1 LDLIVHSHLNQEK
14 LKFIVIRFKKFDVS
28 LCVHMQGCA
37 RERLLHSHFSNAEAV
52 LSTIRFLRTFTAVAR
67 HGSFAIAAE
76 QMALTQSAVS
86 MQMRAL
92 ETEFKHELFD
102 RSGRKVMLNA
112 MGKSL
117 LPHAQRLLAVY
128 EAMRMTA
135 GGLEEDVGPVSIG
148 AVESVV
154 GALAEAAAHLKMT
167 RPNLDVRITA
177 AKSVDLAARVDS
189 GEIDAAVIIDT
200 PGRRP
205 ASVQWTPLYSEPLV
219 LLANTNM
226 AKESVA
232 ELLRTQRFLRFDRTQ
247 RTGVIIDRAL
257 RKQRVKV
264 NEFLELNSLEG
275 IAELVRQGIGVAV
288 VPLLRRSS
296 WMRDEA
302 LRVVPLPETGGKR
315 NVGMLERA
323 QHDKMRVTA
332 AIVRQLKELI

>member
-1 LDLIVHSHLNQEK
+1 
-14 LKFIVIRFKKFDVS
+14 
-28 LCVHMQGCA
+28 
-37 RERLLHSHFSNAEAV
+37 

-92 ETEFKHELFD
+92 EAEFKHELFD

-117 LPHAQRLLAVY
+117 LPHAQQLLAVY

-135 GGLEEDVGPVSIG
+135 GGVDEDVGTVSIG

-154 GALAEAAAHLKMT
+154 GALAEAVAHLKMA

-205 ASVQWTPLYSEPLV
+205 ASVQWTPVYSEPLV
-219 LLANTNM
+219 LLANTNL
-226 AKESVA
+226 AEAPVA
-232 ELLRTQRFLRFDRTQ
+232 ELLRAERFLRFDRTQ
-247 RTGVIIDRAL
+247 RTGMIIDRAL

-275 IAELVRQGIGVAV
+275 IAELVRQGIGIAV

-296 WMRDEA
+296 WTRDDA
-302 LRVVPLPETGGKR
+302 LRVVPLPDADVRR

-323 QHDKMRVTA
+323 QHGKMSVTA
-332 AIVRQLKELI
+332 AIVRQLKEVI

>member
-1 LDLIVHSHLNQEK
+1 
-14 LKFIVIRFKKFDVS
+14 
-28 LCVHMQGCA
+28 M
-37 RERLLHSHFSNAEAV
+37 
-52 LSTIRFLRTFTAVAR
+52 AR
-67 HGSFAIAAE
+67 HGSFAVAAE

-92 ETEFKHELFD
+92 EIEFKHELFD
-102 RSGRKVMLNA
+102 RCGRKVMLNA
-112 MGKSL
+112 MGKNL
-117 LPHAQRLLAVY
+117 LPHAQKLLALY

-135 GGLEEDVGPVSIG
+135 GGVEEDVGPVAIG

-154 GALAEAAAHLKMT
+154 GALAEAAAHLKIA
-167 RPNLDVRITA
+167 RPNLDVKIIA
-177 AKSVDLAARVDS
+177 AKSVDLAARVDE

-205 ASVQWTPLYSEPLV
+205 ASTKWTPVYSEPLV
-219 LLANTNM
+219 LLANANM
-226 AKESVA
+226 VPASVP
-232 ELLRTQRFLRFDRTQ
+232 ELLKSQRFLRFDRTQ
-247 RTGVIIDRAL
+247 RTGVVIDRAM
-257 RKQRVKV
+257 RKQRLKV

-302 LRVVPLPETGGKR
+302 LQVIPLSQTDARR

-323 QHDKMRVTA
+323 EHGKTAVTA
-332 AIVRQLKELI
+332 AIVRHLKDVI

>member
-1 LDLIVHSHLNQEK
+1 
-14 LKFIVIRFKKFDVS
+14 
-28 LCVHMQGCA
+28 M
-37 RERLLHSHFSNAEAV
+37 
-52 LSTIRFLRTFTAVAR
+52 STIRFLRTFVAVAR

-102 RSGRKVMLNA
+102 RSGRKVLLNA
-112 MGKSL
+112 MGKNL
-117 LPHAQRLLAVY
+117 LPHAQQLLAVY

-135 GGLEEDVGPVSIG
+135 GGLEKDVGPVTIG

-205 ASVQWTPLYSEPLV
+205 ASVQWTPVYSEPVV
-219 LLANTNM
+219 LLVNTNV
-226 AKESVA
+226 ADAPPA
-232 ELLRTQRFLRFDRTQ
+232 ELLKSQRFLRFDRTQ
-247 RTGVIIDRAL
+247 RTGALIDRAL
-257 RKQRVKV
+257 RKQRFKV

-275 IAELVRQGIGVAV
+275 IAELVRQGIGIAV

-296 WMRDEA
+296 WTRDDA
-302 LRVVPLPETGGKR
+302 LRVVPLPEAGVKR
-315 NVGMLERA
+315 HVGMLERA
-323 QHDKMRVTA
+323 QHGKMGVTGA
-332 AIVRQLKELI
+332 LVRELKEVI

>member
-1 LDLIVHSHLNQEK
+1 
-14 LKFIVIRFKKFDVS
+14 
-28 LCVHMQGCA
+28 M
-37 RERLLHSHFSNAEAV
+37 
-52 LSTIRFLRTFTAVAR
+52 STIRFLRTFIAVAR
-67 HGSFAIAAE
+67 YGSFAIAAE

-92 ETEFKHELFD
+92 EAEFKHELFD
-102 RSGRKVMLNA
+102 RSGRKIMLNA

-117 LPHAQRLLAVY
+117 LPHAQQLLSVY
-128 EAMRMTA
+128 EAMRAMA

-154 GALAEAAAHLKMT
+154 GALAEAVAHLKMT

-205 ASVQWTPLYSEPLV
+205 ASVQWTPVYSEPLV
-219 LLANTNM
+219 LLASANL
-226 AKESVA
+226 AEAPVA

-247 RTGVIIDRAL
+247 RTGVIIDRAM

-296 WMRDEA
+296 WTRDDA
-302 LRVVPLPETGGKR
+302 LRVVPLPEAGVQR
-315 NVGMLERA
+315 NVGMLERT
-323 QHDKMRVTA
+323 QHGKMAVTA
-332 AIVRQLKELI
+332 AIVRQLKRVI

>member
-1 LDLIVHSHLNQEK
+1 MYRSHS
-14 LKFIVIRFKKFDVS
+14 R
-28 LCVHMQGCA
+28 C
-37 RERLLHSHFSNAEAV
+37 RLPHFAEAA

-92 ETEFKHELFD
+92 EAEFKHELFD

-117 LPHAQRLLAVY
+117 LPHAQQLLAVY

-135 GGLEEDVGPVSIG
+135 GGVDEDVGPVSIG

-154 GALAEAAAHLKMT
+154 GALAEAVAHLKMT

-177 AKSVDLAARVDS
+177 AKSGDLAARVDS

-205 ASVQWTPLYSEPLV
+205 ASVRWTPVYSEPLV
-219 LLANTNM
+219 LLANRKL
-226 AKESVA
+226 AEAPVA
-232 ELLRTQRFLRFDRTQ
+232 ELLRAERFLRFDRTQ
-247 RTGVIIDRAL
+247 RTGMIIERAL

-296 WMRDEA
+296 WTRDDA
-302 LRVVPLPETGGKR
+302 LRIVPLPEADVRR

-323 QHDKMRVTA
+323 QHGKLSVTA
-332 AIVRQLKELI
+332 AIVRQLKEVI

>member
-1 LDLIVHSHLNQEK
+1 
-14 LKFIVIRFKKFDVS
+14 
-28 LCVHMQGCA
+28 
-37 RERLLHSHFSNAEAV
+37 
-52 LSTIRFLRTFTAVAR
+52 LSTIRFLRTFAAVAR

-92 ETEFKHELFD
+92 EAEFRQELFD

-112 MGKSL
+112 MGKNL
-117 LPHAQRLLAVY
+117 LPHALQLLSDY

-154 GALAEAAAHLKMT
+154 GALAAAAAHLKMT

-205 ASVQWTPLYSEPLV
+205 ASVQWTQVYSEPLV
-219 LLANTNM
+219 LLANANS
-226 AKESVA
+226 AEASVA
-232 ELLRTQRFLRFDRTQ
+232 QLLRSQRFLRFDRTQ

-257 RKQRVKV
+257 RKQHLKV

-288 VPLLRRSS
+288 VPLPRRSS
-296 WMRDEA
+296 WTRDDI
-302 LRVVPLPETGGKR
+302 LRVLPLPEVTGKR
-315 NVGMLERA
+315 SVGMLERA
-323 QHDKMRVTA
+323 QHGKMAMTA
-332 AIVRQLKELI
+332 AIVRQLKEVI

>member
-1 LDLIVHSHLNQEK
+1 
-14 LKFIVIRFKKFDVS
+14 
-28 LCVHMQGCA
+28 M
-37 RERLLHSHFSNAEAV
+37 
-52 LSTIRFLRTFTAVAR
+52 STIRFLRTFAAVAR

-92 ETEFKHELFD
+92 EAEFKHELFD

-117 LPHAQRLLAVY
+117 LPHAQQLLAVY
-128 EAMRMTA
+128 EAMRVIA

-154 GALAEAAAHLKMT
+154 GALAEAVAHLKMT
-167 RPNLDVRITA
+167 RPTLDVRITA

-205 ASVQWTPLYSEPLV
+205 TSVQWTPVYSEPLV
-219 LLANTNM
+219 LLANANV
-226 AKESVA
+226 AEAPVA

-296 WMRDEA
+296 WTHDDA
-302 LRVVPLPETGGKR
+302 LRVVPLPDAGGRR

-323 QHDKMRVTA
+323 QHGKMSVTA
-332 AIVRQLKELI
+332 AIVRQLKEVI

>member
-1 LDLIVHSHLNQEK
+1 MLAGA
-14 LKFIVIRFKKFDVS
+14 FVS
-28 LCVHMQGCA
+28 
-37 RERLLHSHFSNAEAV
+37 AV
-52 LSTIRFLRTFTAVAR
+52 VEVDLSTLRFLRTFVAVAR
-67 HGSFAIAAE
+67 HGSFAVAAE

-102 RSGRKVMLNA
+102 RCGRTVMLNA

-117 LPHAQRLLAVY
+117 LPHAQQLLSLY
-128 EAMRMTA
+128 EAMRIAA

-154 GALAEAAAHLKMT
+154 GALAEAAAHLKIA
-167 RPNLDVRITA
+167 RPNLDVRIMA
-177 AKSVDLAARVDS
+177 AKSVELAARVDS

-219 LLANTNM
+219 LLANANM
-226 AKESVA
+226 VSASIP
-232 ELLRTQRFLRFDRTQ
+232 ELLRSQRFLRFDRTQ
-247 RTGVIIDRAL
+247 RTGVVIDRAL
-257 RKQRVKV
+257 RKQRIKV

-296 WMRDEA
+296 WMRDDA
-302 LRVVPLPETGGKR
+302 LRVLPLPQADAR
-315 NVGMLERA
+315 RSVGMLERA
-323 QHDKMRVTA
+323 QHGKMSVTA
-332 AIVRQLKELI
+332 AIVRQLKEVI